1 MMKDIRLR
9 ICTLAVL
16 LLAGLTAMAQQM
28 QVTGTVVDKATGET
42 IIGASVVEAGTQN
55 GVITDF
61 DGKFALSVAPGA
73 TISITYIGYKPVTVK
88 AAPTLEI
95 AMEEDSEML
104 DEVVVTGYDYG
115 QRFAERRGH
124 GPHPWYRFVQF
135 FTRPVV
141 HCGRRAHDTRLEL
154 VERK

>member
-16 LLAGLTAMAQQM
+16 LFAGLTAMAQQM

-61 DGKFALSVAPGA
+61 DGKFALSVASGA

-88 AAPTLEI
+88 AA
-95 AMEEDSEML
+95 
-104 DEVVVTGYDYG
+104 
-115 QRFAERRGH
+115 RR
-124 GPHPWYRFVQF
+124 WRLRWRRTARCW
-135 FTRPVV
+135 TRWW
-141 HCGRRAHDTRLEL
+141 
-154 VERK
+154 